1 MSYDIE
7 IGKDLLE
14 AIKLAGCNPADFKTD
29 FSSDRWIYATGE
41 YQSFPVRFGY
51 NLTTFSVMFDGQR
64 SYKGEELLPTLNTAL
79 YELGLFKEAHKAA
92 EVIRLEY
99 DQYRNREE
107 TYKYILDIPIFSDTS
122 LWLHAGYVEK
132 IENPDILDRNC
143 SLTGMLHS
151 SNAKILDLWRST
163 FINAENDNKASI
175 GRLHASARFPH
186 ERWELLDTLV
196 KQIKSGSI
204 EMLVQREEANSS
216 TSIYGGKSITKRFS
230 YFTTLNPF
238 DPEVRRVFKELT

>member
-7 IGKDLLE
+7 IGKDLWD
-14 AIKLAGCNPADFKTD
+14 AMKSAGCNSADFKTD
-29 FSSDRWIYATGE
+29 SSSDRWIYATGE

-51 NLTTFSVMFDGQR
+51 NLNLFSVMFDGQK
-64 SYKGEELLPTLNTAL
+64 SCKGEEFLPTLNTAL

-92 EVIRLEY
+92 EVFRLKY
-99 DQYRNREE
+99 DQYRNREQ

-122 LWLHAGYVEK
+122 LWLHAGYVER
-132 IENPDILDRNC
+132 IENANILDRNC
-143 SLTGMLHS
+143 SLTGVLHS

-163 FINAENDNKASI
+163 FINAENYTNASI
-175 GRLHASARFPH
+175 GQLYASAKFPH

-204 EMLVQREEANSS
+204 EMLVQGEETDSS
-216 TSIYGGKSITKRFS
+216 TSIYGGESITKRFS

-238 DPEVRRVFKELT
+238 DPEVQRVFKELT